1 MKYEREPIG
10 YELKGFTLSKILD
23 SEFLGGLEKQGVEFA
38 IDHVTIEFKDPAE
51 PKTSSYVTIGY
62 IGKKGKAEG
71 RVTVTASN
79 PDSLDYVVN
88 ALEKVD

>member
-10 YELKGFTLSKILD
+10 YELKGFTLSKIFD
-23 SEFLGGLEKQGVEFA
+23 TEFLGALEKQGVESS

-51 PKTSSYVTIGY
+51 AKTSYYVTIGY
-62 IGKKGKAEG
+62 MGKKGKSEG
-71 RVTVTASN
+71 RVTVTASE
-79 PDSLDYVVN
+79 PSSLGYVIN